1 MRKKLFICS
10 ALVSVALL
18 SAPHAYSEDDVIVD
32 LSVLGSLQNVSAPV
46 QIPQVKT
53 QPLFPT
59 VQQKASQPKVNKT
72 QKKAKKKAVVD
83 KKKKVEK
90 KEQSVSTQSK
100 KEEVTAEKEVKFAPD
115 TVLPVNTVEQ
125 EKNTAANTANT
136 AITSNI
142 PSKSKADCQ
151 QEDVN
156 ERIMA
161 QPMSNDCQNQAK
173 EAEAKAQQQN
183 KPSATNMNKKQEA
196 DKVAPEVVVVKV
208 RENSKK
214 TTEQPTIP
222 TTKAIEKKAAVDMLA
237 PVNLNKN
244 AETLPSPKKI
254 MDSKEVEKKV
264 QVEDVSQNINK
275 APENSVQV
283 LSPQQQEKQTEP
295 EVKTVK
301 AGNDLVFVEGESDL
315 TPSQEKQLDSILSN
329 FKDAKNSKIAI
340 VAYNLDDGKDAFL
353 RKRNSLNRAVNIR
366 SYLLG
371 KGYKNYSI
379 KVINVEE
386 GDPRINTVNVS
397 ERKK

>member
-1 MRKKLFICS
+1 
-10 ALVSVALL
+10 
-18 SAPHAYSEDDVIVD
+18 
-32 LSVLGSLQNVSAPV
+32 
-46 QIPQVKT
+46 
-53 QPLFPT
+53 
-59 VQQKASQPKVNKT
+59 
-72 QKKAKKKAVVD
+72 
-83 KKKKVEK
+83 
-90 KEQSVSTQSK
+90 
-100 KEEVTAEKEVKFAPD
+100 
-115 TVLPVNTVEQ
+115 
-125 EKNTAANTANT
+125 
-136 AITSNI
+136 
-142 PSKSKADCQ
+142 
-151 QEDVN
+151 
-156 ERIMA
+156 MA
-161 QPMSNDCQNQAK
+161 QPMSNECQNQAK

-222 TTKAIEKKAAVDMLA
+222 TTKAIEKKATVDMLA

>member
-32 LSVLGSLQNVSAPV
+32 LSVLGNLQNVSTS
-46 QIPQVKT
+46 IPTAQVKT

-59 VQQKASQPKVNKT
+59 VQQKASQPKVKTT

-125 EKNTAANTANT
+125 EKNTAANTA
-136 AITSNI
+136 ITSNI

-161 QPMSNDCQNQAK
+161 QPMSNECQNQAK

-222 TTKAIEKKAAVDMLA
+222 TTKAIEKKATVDMLA